1 MLGKIWR
8 ISKAYVIA
16 IGVSFLSVGILIWI
30 LGYSPIEAFKT
41 LTLKPFSS
49 KFQIVSTFLK
59 FVPLLLSTYAF
70 AIPFTLKN
78 FNIGASG
85 QMLVGGTVVAVVG
98 LAFENVNVSGWI
110 LVPLLLILAFISGGL
125 FALIAGY
132 LKVKFDINPVIST
145 IMLNFVG
152 FYIASFVATTPPWKA
167 PLTGHPMTRELPKS
181 ALLPSIGELHIGL
194 FIALAIA
201 ILIHYMMTRSVI
213 GYEIEAVGHN
223 PRAAE
228 LHGID
233 INKMIL
239 FTFFLGGAMAG
250 LAGGIEVMG
259 VHKRLL
265 EGFTVTSGA
274 EFGTFGSLTALMA
287 EGNTIAIPIVAYL
300 IAVLLNGADSMQRT
314 MMLPVELVFLSQ
326 ALMVILIVVLR
337 SKFREG

>member
-1 MLGKIWR
+1 MLGKIWK

-16 IGVSFLSVGILIWI
+16 IGVSFLSVGVLIWI
-30 LGYSPIEAFKT
+30 LGYSPLEAFKT
-41 LTLKPFSS
+41 LTLRPFSS

-70 AIPFTLKN
+70 SIPFTLKN

-110 LVPLLLILAFISGGL
+110 LVPLLLTLAFVSGGL

-167 PLTGHPMTRELPKS
+167 PLTGHPMTRELPEN

-201 ILIHYMMTRSVI
+201 VLIHYMMTRSVV

-287 EGNTIAIPIVAYL
+287 EGNTVAIPIVAYL

>member
-16 IGVSFLSVGILIWI
+16 IGVSFISVGILIWI

-110 LVPLLLILAFISGGL
+110 LVPLLLILAFVSGGL
-125 FALIAGY
+125 FAFIAGY

-194 FIALAIA
+194 FIALAMA
-201 ILIHYMMTRSVI
+201 VLIHYMMTRSVI